1 MNVIK
6 NILSEEER
14 KHIIKCWE
22 EYGDIVEDHQA
33 VGTKVIRLPE
43 FLFPYLEK
51 VKPIIE
57 EDSGY
62 KLTGKYTAIRLYKK
76 GDKLAKHTDNAAE
89 FAISIIVDQSDQ
101 SDNFLVFYDDTFET
115 TVNLG
120 IGEGCYFRGTRVP
133 HERLEV
139 QSDYILHIYLGYDIA
154 THVI

>member
-6 NILSEEER
+6 NILSKEDR

-43 FLFPYLEK
+43 FLFPYLDK
-51 VKPIIE
+51 VKPILE
-57 EDSGY
+57 GDTGY

-76 GDKLAKHTDNAAE
+76 GDKLAKHIDNAAE

-101 SDNFLVFYDDTFET
+101 LENSLVFYGDTTT
-115 TVNLG
+115 TVNLN
-120 IGEGCYFRGTRVP
+120 IGEGCYFRGTKVP

-139 QSDYILHIYLGYDIA
+139 QSDFILHIYLGYDIA